1 MDIKVGDYVEDRN
14 GNVGYIVNVHPWNG
28 FSYELSRDNKDNNV
42 KTVIC
47 VNDLENIKK
56 KFIRVG
62 KNNFDKNK
70 YRYNFDIT
78 FESEFPV
85 DKCVMISLIKSAMNE
100 YSRVVLP
107 IESVEVNVLDKE
119 NE

>member
-14 GNVGYIVNVHPWNG
+14 GSVGYVVNVYPWNG

-47 VNDLENIKK
+47 VNNLKDIEK
-56 KFIRVG
+56 KFIRIG

-70 YRYNFDIT
+70 YIYNFDIT
-78 FESEFPV
+78 FESEFLI
-85 DKCVMISLIKSAMNE
+85 DKYVMTSLIKSAMNE
-100 YSRVVLP
+100 YSRMVLP
-107 IESVEVNVLDKE
+107 IKNVEIDVLDKE

>member
-14 GNVGYIVNVHPWNG
+14 GNVGYIVNVYPWNG

-47 VNDLENIKK
+47 VNNLKDIKK
-56 KFIRVG
+56 EFVRVG

-70 YRYNFDIT
+70 YRYDFNIT
-78 FESEFPV
+78 FESEFPI
-85 DKCVMISLIKSAMNE
+85 DKYVMISLIKSAMNE
-100 YSRVVLP
+100 YSRMVLP
-107 IESVEVNVLDKE
+107 IENVEVSVLDKE

>member
-14 GNVGYIVNVHPWNG
+14 GNVGYVVNVYPWNG
-28 FSYELSRDNKDNNV
+28 FSYESSRDNKDNNV

-47 VNDLENIKK
+47 VNNLKNIEK
-56 KFIRVG
+56 KFVRVG

-70 YRYNFDIT
+70 YKCDFNIT
-78 FESEFPV
+78 FESEFPI
-85 DKCVMISLIKSAMNE
+85 DQCVIISLLKSAMNE

-107 IESVEVNVLDKE
+107 IENVKVNVLDKE
-119 NE
+119 NK